1 METLTITKADGT
13 SIVATA
19 FTPHSPK
26 ERAVLIS
33 AATGVAQK
41 FYYNFAAFFAAQGYH
56 VYTYDYTGI
65 GLSLE
70 GKVRDSEASYTT
82 WGSED
87 YAAMVWFLRARHS
100 AQPLYVVGHSF
111 GGNCIGT
118 SAASLDVSAFV
129 TVAAQQGYW
138 RRFHR
143 KDQTHIWFV
152 FAISIP
158 LLTKLFGY
166 FPSKTHGLGENLPKR
181 VAADWSK
188 IILNESGVESLVNAD
203 SSYFRQVTQPMLMI
217 SIDDDQNATRQA
229 VDKLAECYASAQI
242 ERKHIFPSDVNAG
255 VIGHIDFFR
264 KKFQATLWQIPLEWL
279 EKQAVA
285 VEQHSRIKAG

>member
-1 METLTITKADGT
+1 METLTITKPDGN

-19 FTPHSPK
+19 FMPHSPK
-26 ERAVLIS
+26 ERTVLIS
-33 AATGVAQK
+33 AATGVPQK

-65 GLSLE
+65 GLSLQ
-70 GKVRDSEASYTT
+70 GNVRDSEASYTT
-82 WGSED
+82 WSSED
-87 YAAMVWFLRARHS
+87 YAAMVRFLRERHS
-100 AQPLYVVGHSF
+100 AQPLYVIGHSF
-111 GGNCIGT
+111 GGNCIGA

-138 RRFHR
+138 RRFHP
-143 KDQTHIWFV
+143 KDQTRIWFV

-181 VAADWSK
+181 VAADWSTV
-188 IILNESGVESLVNAD
+188 ILSKSGVESLVNAD
-203 SSYFRQVTQPMLMI
+203 SSYFRRVTQPMLMI
-217 SIDDDQNATRQA
+217 SIDDDQNATKRA
-229 VDKLAECYASAQI
+229 VDKLAECYASARI
-242 ERKHIFPSDVNAG
+242 ERKHIFPSDANADA
-255 VIGHIDFFR
+255 IGHADFFR

-279 EKQAVA
+279 EKQAVS
-285 VEQHSRIKAG
+285 VGHNGRIKV